1 MRLALLL
8 AAALPLGAQTPA
20 KPPLIKAP
28 GDPVTLQLFA
38 NSLTNRAPL
47 ALQWEVVYP
56 AQLMDLEGKP
66 EAGRAAVD
74 SGKSLEC
81 KPRKEYSFVCVL
93 SGGNKPI
100 GDGQVAVF
108 HFRIHSD
115 ALAGKVTLRIQSASA
130 RQKDNSDAP
139 LKNTESVFVIR
150 TTAP

>member
-1 MRLALLL
+1 MRLALLF
-8 AAALPLGAQTPA
+8 AAALPLASQTPG

-38 NSLTNRAPL
+38 NSLPNRAPL

-66 EAGRAAVD
+66 EAGRAAAD

-93 SGGNKPI
+93 SGGSQPMA
-100 GDGQVAVF
+100 DGQIAVF

-115 ALAGKVTLRIQSASA
+115 ATPGRVTLRIQSASA
-130 RQKDNSDAP
+130 RQKDNSEAP
-139 LKNTESVFVIR
+139 LKNTESVFTIR
-150 TTAP
+150 